1 MLTDYEN
8 NLLAF
13 LQFLNIIL
21 MSLIKDSEE
30 TVGTKKNNKILSNT
44 NISHSLLSLVLS
56 EACKVV

>member
-8 NLLAF
+8 NLAF
-13 LQFLNIIL
+13 LQSLNVIL
-21 MSLIKDSEE
+21 MSLIKESEE
-30 TVGTKKNNKILSNT
+30 TDETKKNNKIVSNT